1 MANMVRTT
9 LSINDELRRDAMSL
23 AAKRDVFYLSE
34 VMREALALWIARE
47 EMREEIEDNIDLMFS
62 DEKDLDAGVDLA
74 YKTYELMKAGK

>member
-34 VMREALALWIARE
+34 VMREALALWIVRE
-47 EMREEIEDNIDLMFS
+47 ELKTAILGAIDVCENDGHPTEAMACILT
-62 DEKDLDAGVDLA
+62 DLL
-74 YKTYELMKAGK
+74 EAGK